1 MAHKP
6 DKHKVSI
13 DAGVDPAPP
22 EEAAD
27 EDGGPRANEASEDLT
42 IVFEAQRGALEA
54 AANEQRD
61 KYLRL
66 AAEFDN
72 FRKRAARDR
81 EGAEHHGQT
90 IVIRG
95 LLDALDDLSRF
106 AHLDPSKTDVGTVVE
121 GANLVEQKLLKSLA
135 GHGLELVN
143 PTGQPFDP
151 ALHEALSTAP
161 AESADQDH
169 LVAQVYQVGYVFKG
183 VLLRP
188 ARVVVKQWAG

>member
-1 MAHKP
+1 MARKP
-6 DKHKVSI
+6 DKHEASI
-13 DAGVDPAPP
+13 DTGAEPAPP
-22 EEAAD
+22 EETAD
-27 EDGGPRANEASEDLT
+27 EDGGPRQNEASEDLA

-54 AANEQRD
+54 AVNEQRD

-81 EGAEHHGQT
+81 ESAEHHGQT

-95 LLDALDDLSRF
+95 LLDALDDLARF
-106 AHLDPSKTDVGTVVE
+106 AHLDPAKTDVSTVVE

-135 GHGLELVN
+135 GHGLEIVN
-143 PTGQPFDP
+143 PAGQPFDP

-161 AESADQDH
+161 AEAADQDH